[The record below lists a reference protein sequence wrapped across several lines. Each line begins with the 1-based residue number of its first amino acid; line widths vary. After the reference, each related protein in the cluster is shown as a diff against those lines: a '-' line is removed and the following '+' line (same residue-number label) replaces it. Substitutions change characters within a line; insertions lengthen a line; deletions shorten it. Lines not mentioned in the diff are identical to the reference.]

1 MLMLAL
7 CVLLLAGCS
16 KPVEAAAPQEPV
28 RVEPL
33 VVVVGTPPEL
43 QVVDTLALIDSD
55 RNGSV
60 DQSVSLTPQT
70 WGAMGLNQWQNWED

>member
-1 MLMLAL
+1 MLLLAL

-33 VVVVGTPPEL
+33 VVVVGT
-43 QVVDTLALIDSD
+43 V
-55 RNGSV
+55 
-60 DQSVSLTPQT
+60 QSLDVHF
-70 WGAMGLNQWQNWED
+70 AMPLD